1 MRPVEF
7 ASGRE
12 TVSISAVTRRAA
24 LTSLGSFAIIQSG
37 VVKPAWAQKAVKL
50 RDIRVDVWPLRGSA
64 GDQIADWVE
73 DDLPRDLAQTLGPYM
88 APAERNGATLLARIE
103 NIDFGAA
110 GGGRGSGG
118 SVDSIEGVLI
128 VSGSRSGLAA
138 RPPLRATASY
148 QSSAVDQPLFE
159 EAYHQR
165 VVALAVAF
173 AGWAPRQLGI

>member
-1 MRPVEF
+1 
-7 ASGRE
+7 
-12 TVSISAVTRRAA
+12 
-24 LTSLGSFAIIQSG
+24 
-37 VVKPAWAQKAVKL
+37 
-50 RDIRVDVWPLRGSA
+50 
-64 GDQIADWVE
+64 
-73 DDLPRDLAQTLGPYM
+73 
-88 APAERNGATLLARIE
+88 LLARIE
-103 NIDFGAA
+103 TIDFGAA
-110 GGGRGSGG
+110 AGGRGSGG